1 MQMHLLESTSNNPLL
16 RNFGSHKLRLCMMVL
31 SELRATYWGADSIYR
46 LFERAESKLRER
58 QTKEAARISSGCS
71 VNVTPLT
78 PESPHRTQIR
88 PEDEDTGVFSDGLYN
103 FNDSLWNQY
112 GLDAIMNDN
121 NFPFNDRVFMPDG
134 SEGLKADLGPLDET
148 LRLDCGLNAV
158 LSFEEFNNQC
168 LYMGDQSR

>member
-1 MQMHLLESTSNNPLL
+1 
-16 RNFGSHKLRLCMMVL
+16 MVL

-58 QTKEAARISSGCS
+58 QTREAAGIASGIS

-78 PESPHRTQIR
+78 PESPPKAQSR
-88 PEDEDTGVFSDGLYN
+88 PEDEDTRVFSDGFYN
-103 FNDSLWNQY
+103 FNESLWNQH

-121 NFPFNDRVFMPDG
+121 SFSFNHRAFMPEG
-134 SEGLKADLGPLDET
+134 SEGLKADLGPLDEN
-148 LRLDCGLNAV
+148 LRLDYGLNAV

-168 LYMGDQSR
+168 LYMGNQSR